1 MIRKTDLS
9 APGHNPGADGLPWWR
24 RGLAQGAGYFLPSS
38 MFIFVPFLFASNYS
52 PRTWILASVSALA
65 ILVFFLGTTVVMH
78 WREEFRW
85 LWLVGLMSSILLM
98 GLVTD
103 GDSRPNYFAAFVTA
117 VTATLI
123 AWRHARIV
131 IVALSIGAL
140 GLALVQWDMFGTVMA
155 LMAFAVGWGIGSS
168 IDHES
173 TREKLRQAEERTAVL
188 GPLRA
193 GCRGYRAHHPD
204 RAPGSRR

>member
-1 MIRKTDLS
+1 
-9 APGHNPGADGLPWWR
+9 
-24 RGLAQGAGYFLPSS
+24 

-103 GDSRPNYFAAFVTA
+103 GDSRPNHFAAFV
-117 VTATLI
+117 
-123 AWRHARIV
+123 
-131 IVALSIGAL
+131 
-140 GLALVQWDMFGTVMA
+140 
-155 LMAFAVGWGIGSS
+155 
-168 IDHES
+168 
-173 TREKLRQAEERTAVL
+173 TAVL